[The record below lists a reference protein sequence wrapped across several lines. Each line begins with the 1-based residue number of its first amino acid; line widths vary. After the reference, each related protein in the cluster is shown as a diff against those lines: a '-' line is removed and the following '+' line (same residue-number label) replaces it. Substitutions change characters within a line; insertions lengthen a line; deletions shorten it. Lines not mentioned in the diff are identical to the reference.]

1 MDHVVGWLFL
11 GFWVVLGVAIVVRLV
26 LALRRRRRGS
36 SLRDSVLRPVLAAGT
51 AGVLPTLDTRTTEH
65 LEHAHGGAGH
75 HVGTSLVEPWPGE
88 PAPDPPRT
96 SEGPAE
102 SGQTRQP
109 EKSQP
114 RQPRDRPQDRPEDQ
128 SPE

>member
-88 PAPDPPRT
+88 P
-96 SEGPAE
+96 EGPAE

>member
-88 PAPDPPRT
+88 PEEL
-96 SEGPAE
+96 SE
-102 SGQTRQP
+102 SGETRQP

-114 RQPRDRPQDRPEDQ
+114 GQPRDRPQDRPEDQ